1 LAPRIIPIIR
11 NRITLPCG
19 HENMTCKTILRRPLG
34 QRRQLSFPPRRQSA
48 HRVIKYGLFLIVRR
62 MTRPA
67 GAYGDFVIRNEA
79 AATLTRPSNC
89 CRRAEPRV
97 QTLWHLRFVSRWERF
112 GSSSVDPLQSLGS
125 KAECRRIQSS
135 YS

>member
-1 LAPRIIPIIR
+1 
-11 NRITLPCG
+11 
-19 HENMTCKTILRRPLG
+19 
-34 QRRQLSFPPRRQSA
+34 
-48 HRVIKYGLFLIVRR
+48 

-97 QTLWHLRFVSRWERF
+97 QTLWHLRFVSRLERF

-125 KAECRRIQSS
+125 KRERRRHEDRGTAGGEGGEVYVHIN
-135 YS
+135 